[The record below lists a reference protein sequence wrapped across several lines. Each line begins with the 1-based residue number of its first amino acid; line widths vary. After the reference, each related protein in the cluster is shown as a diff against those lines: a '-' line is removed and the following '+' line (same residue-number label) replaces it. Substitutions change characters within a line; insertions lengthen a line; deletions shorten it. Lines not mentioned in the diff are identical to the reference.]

1 MSRPKSPPSPKLTH
15 APWAGYTAHEHRREA
30 ALARC
35 PSARCA
41 RVKECVAAHEGLY
54 CQRTHISH
62 AEYISANPP
71 APNTHP
77 NTHWDNLELRHAF
90 MIERIEQRRAAQ
102 AAMTARWKAGEFDQ
116 LYGKY
121 SVRGLVLQPPA
132 QIYQEDK
139 RSQFDQT

>member
-1 MSRPKSPPSPKLTH
+1 MTRIKSPPPPKLTH
-15 APWAGYTAHEHRREA
+15 APWAGYTAHEHKRGT

-62 AEYISANPP
+62 AEHVRLNPSA
-71 APNTHP
+71 P
-77 NTHWDNLELRHAF
+77 NTHWDNLELRREA
-90 MIERIEQRRAAQ
+90 MIDRIEQRRAAQ

-121 SVRGLVLQPPA
+121 SARGLVLQPPP
-132 QIYQEDK
+132 QIYQEG
-139 RSQFDQT
+139 R